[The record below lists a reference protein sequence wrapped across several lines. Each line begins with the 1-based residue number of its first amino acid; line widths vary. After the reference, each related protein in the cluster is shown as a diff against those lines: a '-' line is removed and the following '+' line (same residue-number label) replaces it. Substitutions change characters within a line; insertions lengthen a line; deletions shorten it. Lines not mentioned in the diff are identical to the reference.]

1 MKIKAILA
9 AAVSAVLLAGCSSGA
24 KELPSSTA
32 DSDISSSVVEKT
44 ELSFGTGLEEISIT
58 AKEDPRH
65 QQANRAPQNS
75 RSANPRR

>member
-1 MKIKAILA
+1 MKIKAILS

-44 ELSFGTGLEEISIT
+44 ELSFGTGLE
-58 AKEDPRH
+58 
-65 QQANRAPQNS
+65 
-75 RSANPRR
+75 